1 MATFHA
7 GSNVTSSYADA
18 FAAGGEFADMANL
31 DPSIDAV
38 FNGHTHQKYVFDQ
51 PWTGGDLAT
60 RPIVQTGQYGE
71 NVGQILLDYNI
82 PTHKVTGNAAS
93 NTARV
98 TTSDADLIANPAY
111 GADLQQVKNT
121 VDAALANA
129 KVQGDVPV
137 GKVSGDITTAFTG
150 GTFVNGKYTGG
161 ARDDRGSESALGDL
175 VADALRDGIPAAQG
189 KADLGI
195 VNPGGLRDELLYAGS
210 TATNPANTDGTVTY
224 AEANAVLPFVNNI
237 WLVQLTGKQLKNV
250 LEQQWQ
256 PAGAARPVPRA
267 GSLRQR
273 AGDPGRQQ
281 ARRQP
286 DHRRAGRRR
295 AAGQRED
302 LHGQHLLVPRDRW
315 RQLHGVQ
322 GRQGQG
328 HRSGRP

>member
-1 MATFHA
+1 
-7 GSNVTSSYADA
+7 
-18 FAAGGEFADMANL
+18 MANL
-31 DPSIDAV
+31 DRQCRRDLQRAHPPEVRLRPARHRRRPADAADRADRPV
-38 FNGHTHQKYVFDQ
+38 RRERRPDPARPTTPRPQ
-51 PWTGGDLAT
+51 GDAQRGQQH
-60 RPIVQTGQYGE
+60 RPGDHE
-71 NVGQILLDYNI
+71 RRRPDREPEL
-82 PTHKVTGNAAS
+82 
-93 NTARV
+93 
-98 TTSDADLIANPAY
+98 PAQ
-111 GADLQQVKNT
+111 LQQVKNT

-137 GKVSGDITTAFTG
+137 GKIAGDITTAFTG
-150 GTFVNGKYTGG
+150 GTYVNGKYTGG

-237 WLVQLTGKQLKNV
+237 WLVQLTGRQLKSV

-256 PAGAARPVPRA
+256 PAGAATPVPRA
-267 GSLRQR
+267 GPVRQR
-273 AGDPGRQQ
+273 PGHPGRQQ

-286 DHRRAGRRR
+286 DHRRAGQRC
-295 AAGQRED
+295 AAGQRQD
-302 LHGQHLLVPRDRW
+302 LHGQHVLVPRHRW

-328 HRSGRP
+328 HRPGRP

>member
-1 MATFHA
+1 
-7 GSNVTSSYADA
+7 
-18 FAAGGEFADMANL
+18 MANL
-31 DPSIDAV
+31 DASIDAV

-51 PWTGGDLAT
+51 PVTGGDQPDAADRAD
-60 RPIVQTGQYGE
+60 RPVRRE
-71 NVGQILLDYNI
+71 RRPDPAR
-82 PTHKVTGNAAS
+82 PTTPRPARSRDNAAS

-98 TTSDADLIANPAY
+98 ATSDADLIANPNY
-111 GADLQQVKNT
+111 GSQLQQVKNT

-129 KVQGDVPV
+129 KVVKVTSPV
-137 GKVSGDITTAFTG
+137 GKIAGDITTAFTG
-150 GTFVNGKYTGG
+150 GTYVNGKYTGG
-161 ARDDRGSESALGDL
+161 NRDDRGSESALGDL

-237 WLVQLTGKQLKNV
+237 WLVQLTGRQLKSV

-256 PAGAARPVPRA
+256 PVRGATPVPRA
-267 GSLRQR
+267 GPVRQR
-273 AGDPGRQQ
+273 PRHPGRQQ

-286 DHRRAGRRR
+286 DHRRAGRRC
-295 AAGQRED
+295 AAGQRQD
-302 LHGQHLLVPRDRW
+302 LHGQHVLVPRHRW
-315 RQLHGVQ
+315 RQLHRVQ

-328 HRSGRP
+328 HRPGRP